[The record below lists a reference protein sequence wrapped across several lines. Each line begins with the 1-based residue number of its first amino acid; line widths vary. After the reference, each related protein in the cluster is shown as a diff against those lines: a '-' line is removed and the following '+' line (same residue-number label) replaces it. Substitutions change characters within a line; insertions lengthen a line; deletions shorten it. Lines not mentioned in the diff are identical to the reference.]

1 MVNYD
6 FNIRGWGDTVLALEQ
21 NGEIICIFSL
31 GEGSWI
37 NTVEVPLRKQLPVN
51 IIVYALGENSQIVGF
66 TIISSAHDPVFSRNS
81 GTPIDA
87 STANLGSFCPECSIL
102 GSVSSSPRT
111 QPSSEQSK
119 QGAVPR
125 DEGL

>member
-37 NTVEVPLRKQLPVN
+37 NTVEVPLRKHLPVN
-51 IIVYALGENSQIVGF
+51 IIVYALGENS
-66 TIISSAHDPVFSRNS
+66 
-81 GTPIDA
+81 
-87 STANLGSFCPECSIL
+87 
-102 GSVSSSPRT
+102 
-111 QPSSEQSK
+111 
-119 QGAVPR
+119 
-125 DEGL
+125 